1 MITVSRIGIAAT
13 VGAVGMGLGYLAA
26 AGAPAQY
33 LAVNAATL
41 IVGLLGL
48 AAWKKWAGP
57 TATLSGLAA
66 LGIGLA
72 LLATA
77 LLGHSLDGA
86 TRWVRVGQLTLQP
99 GLILGPLLAVLFSRD
114 RGVLA
119 TTGVVI
125 TAAALALQ
133 PDRATAGALTAGLAA
148 LAIANPDRRVLLAL
162 SAASLAFAVAL
173 VRPDTLPA
181 QPFVEQVLYSAFQ
194 THWLA
199 GLAVWIGAVLLIV
212 PAIYGW
218 VRDPEYRPTYA
229 VFGAVW
235 LALIVASV
243 LGNYPTPLVGYG
255 ASSVLGFI
263 LCMAG
268 LPVRGLAPSSKVLVD
283 LPVRRH

>member
-1 MITVSRIGIAAT
+1 MITVSRIGIAST
-13 VGAVGMGLGYLAA
+13 VGAVGLGLGYLAA

-41 IVGLLGL
+41 IVGLLGV
-48 AAWKKWAGP
+48 AVWKGSARP

-86 TRWVRVGQLTLQP
+86 TRWVRVGPLSLQP

-114 RGVLA
+114 RSVLA
-119 TTGVVI
+119 TTGTVI
-125 TAAALALQ
+125 AAAALALQ

-194 THWLA
+194 THWLV
-199 GLAVWIGAVLLIV
+199 GLAVWVGAVLLIV
-212 PAIYGW
+212 PAVYGW
-218 VRDPEYRPTYA
+218 VRDPENRPTYA

-235 LALIVASV
+235 MALIAASA

-263 LCMAG
+263 LCLAG
-268 LPVRGLAPSSKVLVD
+268 LPVRGLAPI
-283 LPVRRH
+283 RRR